1 MKKGWR
7 PRCEPVNGLTAGVEF
22 ALFLLPISIIHYL
35 PNFFFG
41 SLLMLF
47 GVEILADWLI
57 HSYKKAGFLPSLAL
71 PDMPNHP
78 CCYQVVH
85 TALIQERRNR
95 RFGRYFIT
103 QVSRAEFV
111 LLWATFVAIML
122 TDLERGILI
131 GIIMAVLYFAYSYAQ
146 ASTHTMKAPPPVL
159 SRHFHSQEDGQC
171 PVCPSLGLD
180 WQ

>member
-1 MKKGWR
+1 M
-7 PRCEPVNGLTAGVEF
+7 NGSAAGVEF

-57 HSYKKAGFLPSLAL
+57 HSYKKAGFH
-71 PDMPNHP
+71 HP
-78 CCYQVVH
+78 QLCQICRAACAAMLVACH
-85 TALIQERRNR
+85 TYTLQAKAGGLVPLRCWERV
-95 RFGRYFIT
+95 

-146 ASTHTMKAPPPVL
+146 AGTHSLKPLPDLLHT
-159 SRHFHSQEDGQC
+159 QEDRQ
-171 PVCPSLGLD
+171 
-180 WQ
+180 